1 MKKYLATLIFTLVG
15 LAVLIPFAS
24 DAPDGLEKVAES
36 LGIGEHEPTWS
47 GLMPD
52 YTLPHVENTYV
63 STLVAGVFG
72 VFLVF
77 GVTYLLGTVMAK
89 PSE

>member
-1 MKKYLATLIFTLVG
+1 MRKYLKVLIFMLIG

-36 LGIGEHEPTWS
+36 LGIWEDEPIWS

-52 YTLPHVENTYV
+52 YTLPHVENSYV
-63 STLVAGVFG
+63 STLAAGIFG
-72 VFLVF
+72 VFVVF
-77 GVTYLLGTVMAK
+77 GAAYLMGMTLTKAK
-89 PSE
+89 